1 MDAILTPVQDRSHD
15 TQLRLVVASAK
26 RLVADGLSTYSTT
39 AVAKEAK
46 ASQGALFKHFPNKS
60 LLLAKTVEHL
70 LDFVFRRFD
79 GAVMDHIEEF
89 ERGTLDAR
97 VSVAVGALWSIF
109 RSDELRAIFEVF
121 VAARTDPML
130 DGLLAPILTSHRAR
144 IHRTATRIFDEVA
157 DHPDG
162 LAAIDAILFAMQ
174 GAAIGLFGSAL
185 RDDATN
191 IAFFERL
198 AHRELKQLEQST

>member
-1 MDAILTPVQDRSHD
+1 MGTILVPVQDRSHD
-15 TQLRLVVASAK
+15 TQHRLLQASAK
-26 RLVADGLSTYSTT
+26 RLVADGLAAYSTI

-46 ASQGALFKHFPNKS
+46 ASQGALFKHFPSKS

-79 GAVMDHIEEF
+79 GAVMDHVEAF
-89 ERGTLDAR
+89 ERETLEAR
-97 VSVAVGALWSIF
+97 VSLAIGALWSIF
-109 RSDELRAIFEVF
+109 RGDELRAIFEVF
-121 VAARTDPML
+121 VAARTDPTL
-130 DGLLAPILTSHRAR
+130 DVLLAPILTRHRAR
-144 IHRTATRIFDEVA
+144 IHATARLIFDEVA

-162 LAAIDAILFAMQ
+162 YAAVDGILFAMQ
-174 GAAIGLFGSAL
+174 GAAIGLFGDAL

-198 AHRELKQLEQST
+198 AFRELALLQPTK